1 MSFSRHLSPAWRFAL
16 WVVVLLRLLLPD
28 FPSSP
33 WSIFNAPHWIR
44 LQPASQ
50 LMVEVTNAHILNAPA
65 LEINELTGKNEL
77 TNSTETRV
85 APVLSFK
92 LAMAI
97 VWSLV
102 AGFLLARLCL
112 GAVWLEL
119 RLRKRS
125 AIPDPRILNAF
136 ETVCRE
142 LKISRGPRLI
152 ETELVDAPG
161 LFGVSRAVLLLP
173 LNLFAQLNPT
183 ELRHV
188 FLHELAHWKRRD
200 LLTNWLISIVRAI
213 HWFNPIVWAVLR
225 RLRLERELACD
236 EVVLKRNQTGSPE
249 LYGRTILKLIERCSA
264 DRSFAAVVGIVEGK
278 QEVRRR
284 IEQIKSFAGGNR
296 DSFQVIGWLLMLFT
310 ISVGLSNAQHP
321 HVVRSVTPPLVLP
334 VAEVVESQTPAA
346 TNDKTSDLQAE
357 YKKQLEIVE
366 ASRKRLHQLEQSLEA
381 QRNPA
386 SLEEKGAEL
395 AIQESGLYSRLQ
407 GLSRAEL
414 RKVLPTLVRDRQLE
428 ELETSL
434 NKAEQEYAA
443 FAIDKRDQHPDVKRI
458 KRVMQ
463 TINQQIEDRVDG
475 IMNGLVLQAPRKS
488 TADSS
493 RETADSKPLI
503 QAKRDLEN
511 NERILE
517 TISRRIATENA
528 PKKHTSS
535 QAAEVSLY
543 TRTYKLNP
551 GILEENLKRLGKE
564 TAGNSLDSKLKSYF
578 ASIGLSFLTNNV
590 AVPAETRSKAMLFKD
605 DLGVLFVRT
614 TSAELDK
621 VETEL
626 QVLNTK
632 AYKTEFYCKL
642 IALPISEAQTF
653 SEKWFGKAASS
664 QNGTSALGALPEWPR
679 GFTNGAALMDAA
691 EKVEGSQMLGAAS
704 VFAYTLQIANMRV
717 AAGPKL
723 SINSSYYPEQRIHN
737 VRIKGTLSRENDP
750 STFEVTAPIKEGE
763 TMIFAKKGILGSE
776 NDVPV
781 LQDLPE
787 AGKLFRSDQEHVV
800 LICVTPKLVPSGP

>member
-1 MSFSRHLSPAWRFAL
+1 M
-16 WVVVLLRLLLPD
+16 
-28 FPSSP
+28 
-33 WSIFNAPHWIR
+33 
-44 LQPASQ
+44 
-50 LMVEVTNAHILNAPA
+50 
-65 LEINELTGKNEL
+65 
-77 TNSTETRV
+77 
-85 APVLSFK
+85 
-92 LAMAI
+92 
-97 VWSLV
+97 
-102 AGFLLARLCL
+102 
-112 GAVWLEL
+112 
-119 RLRKRS
+119 
-125 AIPDPRILNAF
+125 
-136 ETVCRE
+136 
-142 LKISRGPRLI
+142 
-152 ETELVDAPG
+152 
-161 LFGVSRAVLLLP
+161 
-173 LNLFAQLNPT
+173 
-183 ELRHV
+183 
-188 FLHELAHWKRRD
+188 
-200 LLTNWLISIVRAI
+200 
-213 HWFNPIVWAVLR
+213 
-225 RLRLERELACD
+225 
-236 EVVLKRNQTGSPE
+236 
-249 LYGRTILKLIERCSA
+249 
-264 DRSFAAVVGIVEGK
+264 
-278 QEVRRR
+278 
-284 IEQIKSFAGGNR
+284 
-296 DSFQVIGWLLMLFT
+296 
-310 ISVGLSNAQHP
+310 
-321 HVVRSVTPPLVLP
+321 P
-334 VAEVVESQTPAA
+334 VAEVVESQTPAG
-346 TNDKTSDLQAE
+346 TNDKASDLQAE

-488 TADSS
+488 TAYSS

-528 PKKHTSS
+528 PKKQTSS

-564 TAGNSLDSKLKSYF
+564 TADNSLDSKLKSYF

-590 AVPAETRSKAMLFKD
+590 AVPGETRSKAMLFKD

-664 QNGTSALGALPEWPR
+664 QNGTSALGALPERPR

-737 VRIKGTLSRENDP
+737 VRIKGTLPRENDP

-776 NDVPV
+776 NDLPV
-781 LQDLPE
+781 LQDIPE

-800 LICVTPKLVPSGP
+800 LIFVTPKLVPSGP